1 MSESRRRRTAAAIA
15 VAVVVA
21 LAGCVG
27 IPTSG
32 SVQTGPVIGTQL
44 NPEFVVLPSGPQPG
58 ATKEQILADFMQA
71 VRGPQNDYA
80 IAREFLSTDLAGK
93 WNPDASAL
101 IRTTAAV
108 TTPGSAANMLDYS
121 VTSKAYVDETGRYI
135 EQDAA
140 TQSLQFGFMKESGEW
155 RINKAADGI
164 VLSQSSFKVGFTEQ
178 ALFYFDPS
186 FSYLIPDVR
195 WFPSRA
201 TVSVRIARALLA
213 GPAAWLQQGVV
224 STSFPVATALGS
236 RTIQIS
242 AGTATVDLSKE
253 ALAASPQDRDRM
265 RQQFL
270 ATLAPTLG
278 VSTVDMTVGGIA
290 LQTPEPS
297 NPGAI
302 VNPAVESAVLVGT
315 KTEFGFAAETGLTP
329 IDRVSTIVT
338 AAGATAATLSGDHQ
352 YAAFLGSDGAAFV
365 AGAAASGPGR
375 ALDSRAGLAV
385 PTIDPFRYLWSAR
398 ADSAASLT
406 TFDFDGTEHPV
417 QSGLSTGAR
426 IVSMALSRDGTRMLL
441 YLSTANGPELRI
453 AGVIRGA
460 ANLPIRLG
468 DPLTLSAP
476 SGQPISAAWVDDRTV
491 ASISTGSDGADV
503 TVFQVGGPSAPLGQL
518 PDAVALTGGNGGTD
532 GLRVLRSSG
541 EIWRPQ
547 GSAGWV
553 ATGLSASFLGT
564 KQ

>member
-1 MSESRRRRTAAAIA
+1 MIA
-15 VAVVVA
+15 LVVVAA

-32 SVQTGPVIGTQL
+32 GVQAGPLIGTQV
-44 NPEFVVLPSGPQPG
+44 NPEFVVLPSGPQLG

-80 IAREFLSTDLAGK
+80 IAREFLSTDLALK
-93 WNPDASAL
+93 WKPDASAL
-101 IRTTAAV
+101 IRTTSAV
-108 TTPGSAANMLDYS
+108 TTPGVASDTLDYS

-140 TQSLQFGFMKESGEW
+140 TQTLQFGFTKENGEW
-155 RINKAADGI
+155 RISQAADGI
-164 VLSQSSFKVGFTEQ
+164 VLSQSSFNVGFTEQ

-186 FSYLIPDVR
+186 FNYLIPDVR

-201 TVSVRIARALLA
+201 TVSLRIARALLA

-224 STSFPVATALGS
+224 STAFPVATTLGS

-242 AGTATVDLSKE
+242 AGTAIVDLSKE

-278 VSTVDMTVGGIA
+278 VSTVVMTVGGIA
-290 LQTPEPS
+290 LPTPDQA
-297 NPGAI
+297 GTAAV
-302 VNPAVESAVLVGT
+302 VNPSVESAVLVGT
-315 KTEFGFAAETGLTP
+315 PTAFGFAADSGITP
-329 IDRVSTIVT
+329 IDRVSAVVT
-338 AAGATAATLSGDHQ
+338 GVGATTATLSSDHR
-352 YAAFLGSDGAAFV
+352 YAAFLSSGGAAFV
-365 AGAAASGPGR
+365 AGAATSGPGR
-375 ALDSRAGLAV
+375 TLDARAGLTA
-385 PTIDPFRYLWSAR
+385 PTIDPFLYLWSAQS
-398 ADSAASLT
+398 ASAASLT
-406 TFDFDGTEHPV
+406 SFDFEGNEHPV
-417 QSGLSTGAR
+417 QSGLSPDAR
-426 IVSMALSRDGTRMLL
+426 IISMALSRDGTRMLL

-453 AGVIRGA
+453 AGIIRGT
-460 ANLPIRLG
+460 ANAPVRLG
-468 DPLTLSAP
+468 DPLTLSVP
-476 SGQPISAAWVDDRTV
+476 SGKPISAAWVDDRTV
-491 ASISTGSDGADV
+491 ASVSTGADGADV
-503 TVFQVGGPSAPLGQL
+503 TVFQVGGPSTLLGQV

-532 GLRVLRSSG
+532 GLRVLRASG

>member
-290 LQTPEPS
+290 LQTPGPS

>member
-1 MSESRRRRTAAAIA
+1 MSDFRRRVIAALVAI
-15 VAVVVA
+15 VAVSA

-32 SVQTGPVIGTQL
+32 GVQTGPVIGAQL

-58 ATKEQILADFMQA
+58 ATKEQILNDFMQA

-93 WNPDASAL
+93 WKPDASAL

-108 TTPGSAANMLDYS
+108 TTPGSTSDTLDYS
-121 VTSKAYVDETGRYI
+121 VTSKAYVDATGRYI

-140 TQSLQFGFMKESGEW
+140 TQTLQFGFTKENGEW
-155 RINKAADGI
+155 RISSAADGI
-164 VLSQSSFKVGFTEQ
+164 VLSQSSFNVGFTEQ
-178 ALFYFDPS
+178 ALFFFDPS
-186 FSYLIPDVR
+186 YSFLIPDVR

-201 TVSVRIARALLA
+201 TVSVRIASALLA

-224 STSFPVATALGS
+224 STAFPVATTLGT
-236 RTIQIS
+236 RTIQLS
-242 AGTATVDLSKE
+242 SGTATIDLSKE
-253 ALAASPQDRDRM
+253 ALATSPQDRDRM

-278 VSTVDMTVGGIA
+278 VSTVVMTVGGIA
-290 LQTPEPS
+290 LATPDPS
-297 NPGAI
+297 STGAV
-302 VNPAVESAVLVGT
+302 VNPSVESAVLVGT
-315 KTEFGFAAETGLTP
+315 KTAFGFAGESGITP
-329 IDRVSTIVT
+329 IDRVSTIIT
-338 AAGATAATLSGDHQ
+338 AAGGTAATLSGDHQ
-352 YAAFLGSDGAAFV
+352 YAAFLDANGNAFV
-365 AGAAASGPGR
+365 AGAAANGPGR
-375 ALDSRAGLAV
+375 AIDSRNGLAA
-385 PTIDPFRYLWSAR
+385 PTIDPFRYVWSAQ
-398 ADSAASLT
+398 AASAATLT
-406 TFDFDGTEHPV
+406 AFDFEGTEHPV
-417 QSGLSTGAR
+417 QSGLSADAH
-426 IVSMALSRDGTRMLL
+426 IVSMALSRDGTRILL
-441 YLSTANGPELRI
+441 FLSTANGPELTI
-453 AGVIRGA
+453 SGIIRGTG
-460 ANLPIRLG
+460 NVPVRLG

-476 SGQPISAAWVDDRTV
+476 SGQPLSAAWVDDRTV
-491 ASISTGSDGADV
+491 ASVSKSSAGADV
-503 TVFQVGGPSAPLGQL
+503 TVFQVGGPSTALGQL
-518 PDAVALTGGNGGTD
+518 PDAVSLTGGNGGTE